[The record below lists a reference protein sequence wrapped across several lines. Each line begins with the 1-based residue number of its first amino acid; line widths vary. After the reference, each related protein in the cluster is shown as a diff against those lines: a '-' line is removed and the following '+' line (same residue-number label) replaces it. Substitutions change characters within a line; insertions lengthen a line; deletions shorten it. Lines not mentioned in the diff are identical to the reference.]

1 MVRFSDIIKKKET
14 RHLTSGDSE
23 ERVYPEDS
31 FRLSDSAI
39 LKAMADHTVA
49 IETSQDDNSEIEIET
64 YYEKFFERASEIEE
78 RIKGDH
84 GISPSPILSDLHY
97 IIDKDIIDKL
107 YEYAMTSKGTRED
120 IPAHIID
127 VTFTCLK
134 VGKGMDYDIK
144 MLLRLGLA
152 AFLENVGMYK
162 IPDSILKSPKKL
174 DDHEIM
180 LIKRH
185 PEFSHD
191 ILSRMGEKYNWLAEV
206 AIQVHERSDGSGY
219 PMGLK
224 GGAILELASVIGL
237 VDSYIAMIKNRPY
250 REKFIQTE
258 AVKSIIETSK
268 GLFPP
273 KIVKIFL
280 NQISL
285 FPINSFIK
293 LNNGFIGRVTATDKN
308 QPMRPTIELLYDGSG
323 NKFDKPQII
332 QLSENLLLHIDSSV
346 DIKDLL

>member
-1 MVRFSDIIKKKET
+1 MVRFSDIIKKKDT
-14 RHLTSGDSE
+14 RHLTSADCKGRE
-23 ERVYPEDS
+23 NAEDS
-31 FRLSDSAI
+31 FRLSDSAV
-39 LKAMADHTVA
+39 LKAMTDHTVA
-49 IETSQDDNSEIEIET
+49 IDKAQEDKPGIEIEPF
-64 YYEKFFERASEIEE
+64 YEKFIERASEIQE
-78 RIKGDH
+78 RIKGDQ
-84 GISPSPILSDLHY
+84 GISPSPVLSDLHY

-107 YEYAMTSKGTRED
+107 YEYAMTAKEIRED
-120 IPAHIID
+120 TPAHIVD

-144 MLLRLGLA
+144 TLLRLGLA

-191 ILSRMGEKYNWLAEV
+191 ILSRMGEKYKWLAEV
-206 AIQVHERSDGSGY
+206 ALQVHERSNGSGY
-219 PMGLK
+219 PKGLK
-224 GGAILELASVIGL
+224 GGDILELASVIGL

-258 AVKSIIETSK
+258 AVKSIVETSK

-273 KIVKIFL
+273 KIVKMFL

-293 LNNGFIGRVTATDKN
+293 LNNGFICRVMATDKN
-308 QPMRPTIELLYDGSG
+308 QPFRPTIELLYDRTG
-323 NKFDKPQII
+323 NKLAKPQVI
-332 QLSENLLLHIDSSV
+332 QLSENPLLHIDSSV
-346 DIKDLL
+346 NLKDML